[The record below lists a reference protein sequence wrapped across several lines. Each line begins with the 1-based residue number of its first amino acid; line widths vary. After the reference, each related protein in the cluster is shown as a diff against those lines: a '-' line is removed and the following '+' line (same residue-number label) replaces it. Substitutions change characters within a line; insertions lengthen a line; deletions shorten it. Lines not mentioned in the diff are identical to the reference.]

1 MKNIFYCLAIF
12 FFFSCI
18 SLLAQVEECFAQWD
32 ANKDGKITLEE
43 FPGAKDNTEYFR
55 LIDADNNGFIS
66 KEELSA
72 LLLTNTQQSIPENTR
87 WEKGYKELE
96 QQVIHFRTKSEQME
110 QENNLLKKQIAERP
124 AHFQKDNQQ
133 FKVQIE
139 ALGKERDELRNA
151 LQRLQAEKS
160 SGYGMQP
167 LQTENQ
173 QLRKQI
179 EALGKERDELRNAL
193 QRLQAEKSSGY
204 GMQPLQ
210 TENQQLRKQIEDMNR
225 EMISLRNQIAQLQR
239 DLAQASQKPYT
250 PVVPQYPAK
259 QEDTIES
266 SLRKP
271 GSPAQDTLMAEEAA
285 RVDALRNLAGQI
297 RGNWIAACSQN
308 IDAQNRLVVI
318 GSLEPTHL
326 VGVSQLNSDFDFMSS
341 MVTVPVQISRA
352 NIIESIRRAN
362 PNMTAEDYQELRF
375 MFPEILTAKGYGAW
389 SANAQ
394 KKLMAF
400 YGSQLDARRKLVEH
414 LRGFVIKSSSRME
427 NFVLQNHQVIVS
439 IESTLLIGVN
449 VLKEEIIS
457 NSIAQTT
464 LEISRAMF
472 IYSMRKGLESNGLQ
486 LSPEEYQNL
495 RNMLSQDKYQFTG
508 KAAVQ

>member
-133 FKVQIE
+133 FKV
-139 ALGKERDELRNA
+139 
-151 LQRLQAEKS
+151 
-160 SGYGMQP
+160 
-167 LQTENQ
+167 
-173 QLRKQI
+173 QI